1 MSFAVINNFL
11 HLLAT
16 VTWIGGMI
24 FMNIVLF
31 PAQTAIDPGQRG
43 KLFGAIVKRFLI
55 IVWISVIVLLLTGLY
70 KTPSYLLFNPESG
83 FGLWLTVKHIAILL
97 MILFGLLIT
106 FVVSP
111 KLRKLAP
118 KPGDQPLPEFIK
130 AQKNMTLL
138 ARTNMTLGI
147 IVLFCVSMMQYN

>member
-24 FMNIVLF
+24 FMTLVLF
-31 PAQTAIDPGQRG
+31 PSQTAIDPGQRG

-55 IVWISVIVLLLTGLY
+55 IVWASIIILLLTGLY
-70 KTPSYLLFNPESG
+70 KTPQSMLFNPEVR
-83 FGLWLTVKHIAILL
+83 FGLWLTIKHIVILL
-97 MILFGLLIT
+97 MIFFGLLIT
-106 FVVSP
+106 FVLSP

-118 KPGDQPLPEFIK
+118 KPGEQPSQEFIK
-130 AQKNMTLL
+130 TQKNMTLV

-147 IVLFCVSMMQYN
+147 IVLFCVSMMQYY

>member
-16 VTWIGGMI
+16 VSWIGGII
-24 FMNIVLF
+24 FMNLVLF

-43 KLFGAIVKRFLI
+43 KLFGAVVKRFTV
-55 IVWISVIVLLLTGLY
+55 IVWVSVIILLLTGLY
-70 KTPSYLLFNPESG
+70 KTPSSMLFNPESR
-83 FGLWLTVKHIAILL
+83 FGLWLTVKHIAILF
-97 MILFGLLIT
+97 MIIFGLLLT
-106 FVVSP
+106 FVLSP

-118 KPGDQPLPEFIK
+118 KPGEQPSSEFIK
-130 AQKNMTLL
+130 AQKNIALI

-147 IVLFCVSMMQYN
+147 IVLFCVSMMQYY